1 VQFACPHALRC
12 YTFPVLLPLLSLPAF
27 RIKKIL
33 ALFPALLLVGCSST
47 PADEEPNFTGTSPHS
62 ASSDSDALAD
72 AAPAKPSKLQKAE
85 KDDDS
90 ALAAQVG
97 GICGIRDY
105 AQIIADDATDC
116 AFALDIYK
124 HAMDAPYRLETP
136 DPTVTAAWQS
146 DIAVKNP
153 SSGESYDLHCIMATN
168 QKSVHCSSQED
179 ENIGTRI
186 ELTARPIFSERV
198 HTEY

>member
-1 VQFACPHALRC
+1 M
-12 YTFPVLLPLLSLPAF
+12 PLLSLPIF
-27 RIKKIL
+27 RMKKIL
-33 ALFPALLLVGCSST
+33 SLSPALLLVGCSSA
-47 PADEEPNFTGTSPHS
+47 PADDEPNFTDTSPHS
-62 ASSDSDALAD
+62 TNSDSGALAD
-72 AAPAKPSKLQKAE
+72 ADSDTDSAPSATAKLSKPQKAE

-97 GICGIRDY
+97 GMCGIRDY

-124 HAMDAPYRLETP
+124 HAMDATYRLETP

-146 DIAVKNP
+146 DITVKNP

-168 QKSVHCSSQED
+168 QKSVHCRSQED

-198 HTEY
+198 RTEY

>member
-1 VQFACPHALRC
+1 M
-12 YTFPVLLPLLSLPAF
+12 
-27 RIKKIL
+27 KKIL
-33 ALFPALLLVGCSST
+33 SLLPALLLVGCSSA
-47 PADEEPNFTGTSPHS
+47 PADDEPNFTDTSPHS
-62 ASSDSDALAD
+62 TNSDSGALAD
-72 AAPAKPSKLQKAE
+72 ADSDTDSATSATAKLSKPRRAE
-85 KDDDS
+85 KDDES

-97 GICGIRDY
+97 GMCGIRDY

-124 HAMDAPYRLETP
+124 HAMDATYRLETP
-136 DPTVTAAWQS
+136 DPTVTEAWQS
-146 DIAVKNP
+146 DITVKNP

-168 QKSVHCSSQED
+168 QKSVHCRSQED

-198 HTEY
+198 RPKRQDVLVKLYD

>member
-1 VQFACPHALRC
+1 MKKIL
-12 YTFPVLLPLLSLPAF
+12 VLLPAP
-27 RIKKIL
+27 
-33 ALFPALLLVGCSST
+33 LLVGCSSS
-47 PADEEPNFTGTSPHS
+47 PADDEPNFTDITPHS
-62 ASSDSDALAD
+62 TSSGSGALAD
-72 AAPAKPSKLQKAE
+72 ADFDTDSAPSATAKLSKPQKAE

-97 GICGIRDY
+97 GMCGIRDY

-124 HAMDAPYRLETP
+124 HAMDATYRLETP

-146 DIAVKNP
+146 DITVKNP
-153 SSGESYDLHCIMATN
+153 SSGESYDLHYIMATN
-168 QKSVHCSSQED
+168 QKSVHCRSQED

-198 HTEY
+198 RTEY

>member
-1 VQFACPHALRC
+1 MKK
-12 YTFPVLLPLLSLPAF
+12 TLSL
-27 RIKKIL
+27 L
-33 ALFPALLLVGCSST
+33 PALLLVGCSST
-47 PADEEPNFTGTSPHS
+47 PADDEPNFTDTSPHS
-62 ASSDSDALAD
+62 TSSDSGAPAD
-72 AAPAKPSKLQKAE
+72 ADTDSTASASAAPSKLQKAE

-116 AFALDIYK
+116 AFALGIYK
-124 HAMDAPYRLETP
+124 HAMDATYRLETP

-146 DIAVKNP
+146 DITVKNP
-153 SSGESYDLHCIMATN
+153 SSGDSYDLHCIMATN
-168 QKSVHCSSQED
+168 QKSVHCRNPENA
-179 ENIGTRI
+179 NIGTRI

>member
-1 VQFACPHALRC
+1 MLHFSCSTAPSISPGIPHEKDSRALAG
-12 YTFPVLLPLLSLPAF
+12 TPAGW
-27 RIKKIL
+27 
-33 ALFPALLLVGCSST
+33 ALVH

-72 AAPAKPSKLQKAE
+72 ADAAPAKLQKAE

-124 HAMDAPYRLETP
+124 HAMNSTYRLETP

-146 DIAVKNP
+146 DITVKKP
-153 SSGESYDLHCIMATN
+153 SSGDSYDLHCIMATS
-168 QKSVHCSSQED
+168 QKSSIAGPKKTKISAPASS
-179 ENIGTRI
+179 
-186 ELTARPIFSERV
+186 
-198 HTEY
+198 

>member
-1 VQFACPHALRC
+1 M
-12 YTFPVLLPLLSLPAF
+12 
-27 RIKKIL
+27 KKIL
-33 ALFPALLLVGCSST
+33 SLLPALLLVGCSSA
-47 PADEEPNFTGTSPHS
+47 PADDEPNFTDTSPHS
-62 ASSDSDALAD
+62 TSSDSGALAD
-72 AAPAKPSKLQKAE
+72 ADSDTDSAPSATAKLSKPRRAE

-90 ALAAQVG
+90 ALTAQVG
-97 GICGIRDY
+97 GMCGIRDY

-124 HAMDAPYRLETP
+124 HAMDATYRLETP

-146 DIAVKNP
+146 DITVKNP

-168 QKSVHCSSQED
+168 QKSVHCRSQED

-198 HTEY
+198 RTEY

>member
-1 VQFACPHALRC
+1 M
-12 YTFPVLLPLLSLPAF
+12 
-27 RIKKIL
+27 KKIL
-33 ALFPALLLVGCSST
+33 SLLPALLLVGCSST
-47 PADEEPNFTGTSPHS
+47 PADDEPSFTDTSPHS
-62 ASSDSDALAD
+62 TSSDSGALAD
-72 AAPAKPSKLQKAE
+72 ADADTDSAPSKPSKQQKAE
-85 KDDDS
+85 KDNDS

-97 GICGIRDY
+97 GMYGIRDY

-124 HAMDAPYRLETP
+124 HAMDATYRLETP
-136 DPTVTAAWQS
+136 DPTVTEAWQS
-146 DIAVKNP
+146 DITVKNP

-168 QKSVHCSSQED
+168 QKSVHCRSQED

-198 HTEY
+198 RTEY